1 MDSRIWYGCRQRGG
15 PKPSDISIATWITL
29 FSSYFIAGEFQF
41 KIHWNFER
49 SWPADTPNVEH
60 KKLPRVVYRICQTHR
75 ETGGGKYKIIKKKRG
90 GISPARHSHHPD
102 KIPEHNRATGLI
114 AFYSL
119 QSHPHA
125 HQPFQQYRPS
135 FVASHQLK
143 HYNVIIKMTNRITHD
158 GKGSSRRS

>member
-1 MDSRIWYGCRQRGG
+1 MQKQTWYGCRQ
-15 PKPSDISIATWITL
+15 PSNPTPSIISIATWFTS
-29 FSSYFIAGEFQF
+29 FSPYFIAGEFQF

-49 SWPADTPNVEH
+49 FWPADTPNMEH

-75 ETGGGKYKIIKKKRG
+75 DREKNGKNKESRRRVIVITLTKSRNTKERQG
-90 GISPARHSHHPD
+90 WLPFTVGSRTHMP
-102 KIPEHNRATGLI
+102 
-114 AFYSL
+114 YS
-119 QSHPHA
+119 
-125 HQPFQQYRPS
+125 PS